1 VYIILPP
8 IQLIL
13 IFILVCPILIWH
25 AVVYLPEEYYC
36 HMPLS
41 NIRSMLWLL
50 FTTYGIPLLLLSL
63 IYFRIT
69 RFLRR
74 QANNQIVV
82 GMKQRQQRDLLVL
95 QRIFILV
102 GFLLILGIPIIVFMI
117 MFYITGEEYPLVD
130 RVVWFSFGLSMIGL
144 SFAVVIV
151 TPQLKSIVLQKFQQ
165 NRIIPVKFIVL
176 RSIQIQQNT
185 IGV

>member
-1 VYIILPP
+1 
-8 IQLIL
+8 
-13 IFILVCPILIWH
+13 
-25 AVVYLPEEYYC
+25 
-36 HMPLS
+36 
-41 NIRSMLWLL
+41 
-50 FTTYGIPLLLLSL
+50 
-63 IYFRIT
+63 
-69 RFLRR
+69 
-74 QANNQIVV
+74 
-82 GMKQRQQRDLLVL
+82 MKQRQQRDLLVL

-165 NRIIPVKFIVL
+165 NRILPVKFIVL